1 MIDAIIGRLQNHCPT
16 LKTVQGAVDLAG
28 LMEHQFAVPFEKRPA
43 AYPMFA
49 GDQVGRNEAAAYQV
63 VQTVTEQAVITLCVG
78 DGSTGGSQAGK
89 DAIVTVRDAVRDCL
103 MGWVPEAERGALH
116 YRGTQML
123 AMRPRTIWFQV
134 SFSRQYG
141 VSAV

>member
-1 MIDAIIGRLQNHCPT
+1 MIDAIIDRLKTDCPA
-16 LKTVQGAVDLAG
+16 LKTVEGVVDLAA

-49 GDQVGRNEAAAYQV
+49 GDQVGANQAASYQV
-63 VQTVTEQAVITLCVG
+63 VQTVTELAVVTLCVG
-78 DGSTGGSQAGK
+78 DGRTGGSQAGK

-103 MGWVPEAERGALH
+103 MGWIPETERGALH

-134 SFSRQYG
+134 TFSRQYG
-141 VSAV
+141 ASAV